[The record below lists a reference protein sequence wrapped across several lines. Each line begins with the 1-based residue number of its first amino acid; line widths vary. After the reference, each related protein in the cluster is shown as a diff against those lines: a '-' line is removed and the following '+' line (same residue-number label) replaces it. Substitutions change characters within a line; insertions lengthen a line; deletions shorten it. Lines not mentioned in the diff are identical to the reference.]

1 METNGTGDLGR
12 QLAELLTDAA
22 SVAAVQKVLAG
33 LAEAASEAEAV
44 DRIAALESLKSVCA
58 AVQARESVA
67 LDRMRRE
74 REAAEGVPVERQ
86 GRGLG
91 AEVALARREPAHSGG
106 RHLGLARALCQEMP
120 HTLGALTG
128 GEISEHQA
136 TVLVGETAWLS
147 VEDRAEVDRLMAH
160 RLGQVGTRRLAAEAR
175 AHAQR
180 LDQESAVA
188 HLERSRRERRVSVR
202 PATGG
207 MAYLTALLPLQQAVA
222 AMAGLQRDAGTIIG
236 TGDPDGRTRDQ
247 VTADLLVERV
257 TGQCTAAA
265 VPIELHLVMTDRA
278 LFGPGEDPAWLP
290 GHGPMP
296 AEAARRMLADPE
308 GEVFLRRLFTRPE
321 DGQLVGMDS
330 RARVFPPLL
339 RRMIV
344 LRDDV
349 CRTPWC
355 DAPIRHADHI
365 SPHAAG
371 GATSLANGQ
380 GLCAACNYAKE
391 NPGWRHRTRED
402 GGGQVTTPTGH
413 TYRVAAAPLTVWAGT
428 PPGLPDDPEGQGTRD
443 GPELDQMPEGQAP
456 DGAPAE
462 QAQRAHAAAA
472 PDQKQPW
479 ATESGVRAWLRGAPP
494 APGESAAEAAL
505 ACWLKLQAA

>member
-1 METNGTGDLGR
+1 
-12 QLAELLTDAA
+12 
-22 SVAAVQKVLAG
+22 
-33 LAEAASEAEAV
+33 
-44 DRIAALESLKSVCA
+44 
-58 AVQARESVA
+58 
-67 LDRMRRE
+67 
-74 REAAEGVPVERQ
+74 
-86 GRGLG
+86 
-91 AEVALARREPAHSGG
+91 
-106 RHLGLARALCQEMP
+106 
-120 HTLGALTG
+120 
-128 GEISEHQA
+128 
-136 TVLVGETAWLS
+136 
-147 VEDRAEVDRLMAH
+147 
-160 RLGQVGTRRLAAEAR
+160 
-175 AHAQR
+175 
-180 LDQESAVA
+180 
-188 HLERSRRERRVSVR
+188 
-202 PATGG
+202 
-207 MAYLTALLPLQQAVA
+207 
-222 AMAGLQRDAGTIIG
+222 MAGLQRDAGTIIG

-330 RARVFPPLL
+330 RARVVPPLL

-391 NPGWRHRTRED
+391 TPGWRHRTRED
-402 GGGQVTTPTGH
+402 GGGQVTTPELPVINGFGA
-413 TYRVAAAPLTVWAGT
+413 YMAAEVSRQDGGVRVVAHGV
-428 PPGLPDDPEGQGTRD
+428 PDRYI
-443 GPELDQMPEGQAP
+443 
-456 DGAPAE
+456 E
-462 QAQRAHAAAA
+462 QASRVRQLAQCGLDAAGIA
-472 PDQKQPW
+472 DR
-479 ATESGVRAWLRGAPP
+479 VRALHD
-494 APGESAAEAAL
+494 AEAL
-505 ACWLKLQAA
+505 AG